1 MSKTILLN
9 QSDWHFTKENPGI
22 PTAVIG
28 EAIALPHTWN
38 AIDGQDGGND
48 YWRGTCTYS
57 TTFAAPAFDAA
68 SQEVWLQFEGV
79 NSSAKVLLN
88 GKNICTHDGGYSTFR
103 VHVSDLLAK
112 DNQLTVEVDNS
123 INDRIYPQ
131 KADFTFYGGIYRDI
145 SMMVVSKNHI
155 ALGHFGDTGV
165 KITPAPRTARL
176 TSGRDLVEGEALSPS
191 SCRTQ
196 PAASWPGLRA
206 QTLSSTWTLPT
217 SGTA

>member
-1 MSKTILLN
+1 MRSIAKLM
-9 QSDWHFTKENPGI
+9 QDWQFTGPDGKATLVE
-22 PTAVIG
+22 
-28 EAIALPHTWN
+28 LPHTWN
-38 AIDGQDGGND
+38 AKDGQDGGND

-88 GKNICTHDGGYSTFR
+88 GRNICTHDGGYSTFR

-145 SMMVVSKNHI
+145 SLMVVSKNHI

-165 KITPAPRTARL
+165 KITPSSRTARL
-176 TSGRDLVEGEALSPS
+176 TSGSRPSSKVRALSPS

-206 QTLSSTWTLPT
+206 QTLSSTSTLPT